1 MSLNLL
7 LYFVLFLYFDT
18 EKYYN
23 KLSVI
28 VNTLIIPSKS
38 ELALLKKI
46 VLNCIVN
53 YNKLSAEY

>member
-38 ELALLKKI
+38 ELALLKKKSLI
-46 VLNCIVN
+46 AL
-53 YNKLSAEY
+53 